1 MGMSRFQL
9 LELADRV
16 EDAMLQGYITPH
28 EIAKFAQCSNP
39 QARSCMEH
47 IHKRWHRNQSHQSR
61 EDKREQAIFMSMNA
75 LRKTYVLYESAKDQD
90 ALGEANRAMG
100 NIIRILSQVANLEGL
115 NERTVRI
122 GGDKD
127 GIPIVTEAQSQVL
140 ILEGLVNNGYI
151 DTTILKQIEST
162 ILNRSDSSTEV
173 IGSIRE
179 ADTQFDTATTSQ
191 WGH

>member
-1 MGMSRFQL
+1 MDRYEI

-16 EDAMLQGYITPH
+16 EDAMLQGYITPN
-28 EIAKFAQCSNP
+28 EIAKHANCTRAQ
-39 QARSCMEH
+39 AKSCIEH
-47 IHKRWHRNQSHQSR
+47 VHKRWHRNQSHQSR
-61 EDKREQAIFMSMNA
+61 EAKREQAIFMSMNA
-75 LRKTYVLYESAKDQD
+75 LKKTYKLYESASDQD

-140 ILEGLVNNGYI
+140 ILEGLINNGYI
-151 DTTILKQIEST
+151 DTTILKQIESA
-162 ILNRSDSSTEV
+162 ILNRPISGTEV